1 MRKPLPLRRVTS
13 PSLKLKPP
21 PPTRRPMSNVRDK
34 RYFLSKAEQCFRL
47 ADGIL
52 DREMV
57 FRLRELGYEFVEQA
71 LQWGADPA
79 GIPNVGADPRS
90 RIAKNLLQ
98 SN

>member
-1 MRKPLPLRRVTS
+1 
-13 PSLKLKPP
+13 
-21 PPTRRPMSNVRDK
+21 MSNVRDK

-71 LQWGADPA
+71 LQLGADPA
-79 GIPNVGADPRS
+79 GIPKCWRRPQKPDR
-90 RIAKNLLQ
+90 
-98 SN
+98 